1 MKTRISQAKEIDSI
15 IEKRYRGYKGEKIK
29 KIKVIHELMR
39 ENLGDELFLVYLKE
53 IESKLPEIPEYEIP
67 KKAVD
72 ALRDVD

>member
-1 MKTRISQAKEIDSI
+1 MSKIKEEIDSI

-29 KIKVIHELMR
+29 KIRVIHEIMR

-53 IESKLPEIPEYEIP
+53 IESELPEVPEYEIP

>member
-1 MKTRISQAKEIDSI
+1 MSKIKEEIDSI

-39 ENLGDELFLVYLKE
+39 ENLGDKLFLVYLKE
-53 IESKLPEIPEYEIP
+53 IESKLPEVPEYEIL